1 MWGAVARKVAM
12 EGVIHDT
19 RATPQRNNLRKASC
33 HQLVVAVVANFA
45 SISLP
50 LPHSCQQQSVPPQPF
65 ESSSLTHLAVY
76 IPSPLPTTRLSI
88 STSFVPSPPSTAPV
102 PLPLSSRKKHQD
114 SLGGVREEE
123 EEVVRRIVRGPA
135 SVEGDEGAG
144 VWAVLGRE
152 EVTVW
157 SIRVSVTSPLEGW
170 RGERG
175 ELVLMMLCC

>member
-19 RATPQRNNLRKASC
+19 RATPARNNREKPAAINSSSPSLRTSPP
-33 HQLVVAVVANFA
+33 
-45 SISLP
+45 SLS
-50 LPHSCQQQSVPPQPF
+50 LSPHSCQQQSVPPQPF

-170 RGERG
+170 RGETG
-175 ELVLMMLCC
+175 ELVLMML